1 MHRKFKVD
9 GHQTLIKYFNNAN
22 IRGFSKTINLT
33 GTLSKTILEVL
44 TSHEKKFRFFM
55 WDRVFLENFKF
66 YQNIQKNF
74 EIDFLFTYNLFKTY

>member
-1 MHRKFKVD
+1 M
-9 GHQTLIKYFNNAN
+9 QILLS
-22 IRGFSKTINLT
+22 IRGFSKTINLI

-44 TSHEKKFRFFM
+44 TSHEKKFRFFT